1 MRELASKSDRPAAW
15 SAEKKKNFSVP
26 SSIYRPIPRVESEL
40 GVALANE
47 STLSRI
53 AHANINRGVGDNTIG
68 GNLR

>member
-1 MRELASKSDRPAAW
+1 MRELASESDRPAAW

-26 SSIYRPIPRVESEL
+26 SSIYRPIPRVES
-40 GVALANE
+40 VANE

-53 AHANINRGVGDNTIG
+53 AHASTNRGVGDNTIG